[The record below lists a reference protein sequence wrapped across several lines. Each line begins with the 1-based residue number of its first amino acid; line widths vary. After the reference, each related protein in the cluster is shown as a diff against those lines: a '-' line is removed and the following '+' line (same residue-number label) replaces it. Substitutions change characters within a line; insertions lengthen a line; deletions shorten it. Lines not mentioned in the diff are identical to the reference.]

1 MRTRATRAGVFDN
14 DDIVGP
20 GSELR
25 GALGRVQNKL
35 RADSKLPF
43 LEFTQT
49 AVNRT
54 QIPVDKEDVQ
64 GAMPVD
70 MRVLRAHS
78 FAVRTRLA
86 LCQVC
91 HSAHTPHRPCHPQ
104 TLGIGGMEVHA
115 SPSG

>member
-1 MRTRATRAGVFDN
+1 MRTRAGWAGVFDN

-25 GALGRVQNKL
+25 GALCRVQNKL
-35 RADSKLPF
+35 PADSKLSC

-70 MRVLRAHS
+70 MRVLRAHTFS
-78 FAVRTRLA
+78 IRTRLA
-86 LCQVC
+86 LYQVC
-91 HSAHTPHRPCHPQ
+91 HSARTRDRPRHR
-104 TLGIGGMEVHA
+104 
-115 SPSG
+115 